1 MPEYTKIS
9 NRNTEVSTPGS
20 RVSRRHTKYPPPTPK
35 YPPPAPKC
43 PPPTPKYPP
52 PAPKY
57 PPPTPKYPPPAPK
70 YPPPPEFENE
80 RLRKAYFVIQRLRK
94 KITGGRMDVVKT
106 WKGKDVCRYKGF
118 RCDPLPVE
126 KERAVSAVMFNG
138 FKFQGPE
145 LCLEG
150 FMDELDDIAVFH
162 ANSNFFLGPIPK
174 KINRQRF
181 FYEMDLSNNKLPG
194 FGRYQQSSPEAYG
207 ALNDLSLIEAQLLL
221 WSPQEQSGFPSNVL
235 GASLLTFLDLRFN
248 NYCGPVPEQL
258 FNLDIISAIY
268 INNNQFNSTLPSN
281 LGRTPARFL
290 TFANNQF
297 TGQIPRSIG
306 DAKKTMEEIVF
317 FNNKLDGYLPC
328 EIGNLENAV
337 LFDAG
342 KNRLTGPIP
351 LSFACLAKAELLY
364 LADNQLYGPVPEE
377 ICKLPKLGNF
387 TLRNN
392 FFTKVGP
399 ACKKLIKK
407 KILDVSNNC
416 IPGLPNQRCEEDCEE
431 FACRPKYHG
440 NDKSFTYIPCKNNYY
455 LHSHVSEPSDNVN
468 YVSPKRTYAVLAPDP
483 Q

>member
-1 MPEYTKIS
+1 MASFSSLSILLLLLLLLHPPSPAAARSASRESLEIIIGGGTKNPDPNPKYPTPAPE
-9 NRNTEVSTPGS
+9 
-20 RVSRRHTKYPPPTPK
+20 YPPPTPK
-35 YPPPAPKC
+35 YP
-43 PPPTPKYPP
+43 T

-70 YPPPPEFENE
+70 YPPPPPEFENE

-181 FYEMDLSNNKLPG
+181 FYELDLSNNKLPG
-194 FGRYQQSSPEAYG
+194 
-207 ALNDLSLIEAQLLL
+207 
-221 WSPQEQSGFPSNVL
+221 GFPNNVL

-248 NYCGPVPEQL
+248 NYCGPIPKQL

-268 INNNQFNSTLPSN
+268 INNNQFSSSLPSN

-416 IPGLPNQRCEEDCEE
+416 IPGLPNQRCEEDCKE
-431 FACRPKYHG
+431 FACRPKDHG
-440 NDKSFTYIPCKNNYY
+440 DDKSFTYIPCKNNYY
-455 LHSHVSEPSDNVN
+455 LHSHVSKPSDNVN
-468 YVSPKRTYAVLAPDP
+468 YVSPKRTYAALAPDP